1 LNQAVDIIEGAYMN
15 HHSEGARQVDIVDSR
30 LWTLTRF
37 ARSTAADAIYGSNR
51 WSKLTIALLVLVSC
65 GLLEVRLAASQEVP
79 DATIEF
85 SGGSVAA
92 GIGYTWGRGILTY
105 QGKHYPVKVD
115 GLSIVHVGVSHY
127 TASGAVYHLTQVTD
141 INGVY
146 TGVSAGA
153 AVAGGASAS
162 AMKNSKGVVIQM
174 VSTHLGLNFSLA
186 TKGVTI
192 TLYGKPI

>member
-1 LNQAVDIIEGAYMN
+1 MN
-15 HHSEGARQVDIVDSR
+15 RNPYESGHLDSFYSKPGILR
-30 LWTLTRF
+30 RETR
-37 ARSTAADAIYGSNR
+37 SAATHGFHASNR
-51 WSKLTIALLVLVSC
+51 WRKLTVALIVLVSV
-65 GLLEVRLAASQEVP
+65 GLVRVHSAASQEVP

-92 GIGYTWGRGILTY
+92 GIGFTWGRGILTY

-127 TASGAVYHLTQVTD
+127 TASGAVYHMTQVTN
-141 INGVY
+141 ITGVY
-146 TGVSAGA
+146 AAASAGA
-153 AVAGGASAS
+153 AVAGGASAT

-174 VSTHLGLNFSLA
+174 VSTHVGLNFSLA
-186 TKGVTI
+186 AKGVTI

>member
-1 LNQAVDIIEGAYMN
+1 
-15 HHSEGARQVDIVDSR
+15 
-30 LWTLTRF
+30 
-37 ARSTAADAIYGSNR
+37 
-51 WSKLTIALLVLVSC
+51 
-65 GLLEVRLAASQEVP
+65 LAASQDVP

-105 QGKHYPVKVD
+105 QGKHYPVKID
-115 GLSIVHVGVSHY
+115 GLSIAHVGVSHY

-146 TGVSAGA
+146 TAVSAGA
-153 AVAGGASAS
+153 AVAGGASAT

-174 VSTHLGLNFSLA
+174 VSTHLAGC
-186 TKGVTI
+186 
-192 TLYGKPI
+192 

>member
-1 LNQAVDIIEGAYMN
+1 MSGDSDGTRD
-15 HHSEGARQVDIVDSR
+15 SDKVDSGC
-30 LWTLTRF
+30 WTMRRT
-37 ARSTAADAIYGSNR
+37 SSAATDAIYISNW
-51 WSKLTIALLVLVSC
+51 WSKLTIALFVLISC
-65 GLLEVRLAASQEVP
+65 GLLQVRLAASQDIP

-105 QGKHYPVKVD
+105 QGKHYPIKVD

-146 TGVSAGA
+146 TAVSAGA
-153 AVAGGASAS
+153 AVAGGASAT

-174 VSTHLGLNFSLA
+174 VSTHVGLNFSLGA
-186 TKGVTI
+186 KGVTI
-192 TLYGKPI
+192 TQSGKPI